1 LPRGLHRKLRLV
13 NKCRQMN
20 SLRPALT
27 GKYFNLDA
35 ILNPATLRLFFLIG
49 VIAFFTAYP
58 VTLLFL
64 SSFQISQPGQPIAW
78 GLEGWRMAFSDPSVP
93 PALWNT
99 FILGVTRVAITTV
112 LSVFFAWVITRT
124 DTPGKGF
131 IEFMLWLGFFLPL
144 LPMTLGWILLL
155 DPSYGIAN
163 KLLVDWLGLSSG
175 PFNIYSYSGIIW
187 VHLAFSTCVR
197 FMLLTPAFRAL
208 DATLEEAAH
217 VAGSSAIVT
226 LARITVPVLMPAV
239 LATTMLAFIKSL
251 ESLEVEIVL
260 GVPARIFVY
269 STLVW
274 DYAHFEPPAYHAAT
288 ALSSVFLLTVF
299 GLIWL
304 QRIVLGTREFTTVG
318 GRGYSGRVMQLGRW
332 RWVTFGFSVTFIAIM
347 IALPMVVLLMG
358 TFMKAF
364 GYFSIP
370 EPWTVNNWSGA
381 FNDPILLRSLRN
393 TLILGIGAGGLG
405 GLFYA
410 IVGYNIVR
418 SHFLGRQ
425 VLDFL
430 VWLPWALPGV
440 LISLALLWAT
450 LGIGK
455 GVTPIYGTIY
465 LLVLAI
471 MIKELPL
478 GTQISKASVM
488 QIGKELEESSSV
500 SGASG
505 LRTFRKIV
513 IPLML
518 PAILATA
525 LVVFVSA
532 VRDIPVVLLLS
543 SPSSRPLSLLML
555 DYMMGAEMERA
566 TVIGVF
572 VVLIIVAV
580 ALLVRVFGLRKFID

>member
-1 LPRGLHRKLRLV
+1 MRL
-13 NKCRQMN
+13 NEKCRQMN
-20 SLRPALT
+20 GLRPAFT
-27 GKYFNLDA
+27 GRHINLDA
-35 ILNPATLRLFFLIG
+35 VLNPATLRLFFLIG

-64 SSFQISQPGQPIAW
+64 SSFQVSQPGQPIAW

-99 FILGVTRVAITTV
+99 LILGVTRVAITTV

-155 DPSYGIAN
+155 DPNYGIAN
-163 KLLVDWLGLSSG
+163 KLLVGWLGLSSG
-175 PFNIYSYSGIIW
+175 PFNIYSYGGIIW

-208 DATLEEAAH
+208 DAALEEAAH

-251 ESLEVEIVL
+251 ESLEVEIAL

-299 GLIWL
+299 GLVWL
-304 QRIVLGTREFTTVG
+304 QRVVLGTRDYTTVG

-332 RWVTFGFSVTFIAIM
+332 RWVTFGFSVIFIAVM

-370 EPWTVNNWSGA
+370 NPWTVDNWSGA

-393 TLILGIGAGGLG
+393 TLVLGIGAGGLG

-418 SHFLGRQ
+418 SRFHGRQ
-425 VLDFL
+425 ILDFL

-465 LLVLAI
+465 VLVLAI

-488 QIGKELEESSSV
+488 QIGKELEESSTV

-543 SPSSRPLSLLML
+543 SPASRPLSLLML

>member
-1 LPRGLHRKLRLV
+1 
-13 NKCRQMN
+13 
-20 SLRPALT
+20 
-27 GKYFNLDA
+27 
-35 ILNPATLRLFFLIG
+35 
-49 VIAFFTAYP
+49 
-58 VTLLFL
+58 
-64 SSFQISQPGQPIAW
+64 
-78 GLEGWRMAFSDPSVP
+78 
-93 PALWNT
+93 
-99 FILGVTRVAITTV
+99 
-112 LSVFFAWVITRT
+112 
-124 DTPGKGF
+124 
-131 IEFMLWLGFFLPL
+131 
-144 LPMTLGWILLL
+144 MTLGWVLLL
-155 DPSYGIAN
+155 DPNYGIVN
-163 KLLVDWLGLSSG
+163 RLLVDWLGLSTG
-175 PFNIYSYSGIIW
+175 PFNIYSYGGIIW

-208 DATLEEAAH
+208 DAALEEAAH

-288 ALSSVFLLTVF
+288 ALSSIFLVTVF

-304 QRIVLGTREFTTVG
+304 QRIVLGTREYTTVG

-332 RWVTFGFSVTFIAIM
+332 RWVTFGFSVTFIAVM
-347 IALPMVVLLMG
+347 IALPMFVLLMG

-364 GYFSIP
+364 GYFSIA
-370 EPWTVNNWSGA
+370 EPWTVSNWSGA

-418 SHFLGRQ
+418 SRFRGRQ

-455 GVTPIYGTIY
+455 GVTPIYGTLY

-505 LRTFRKIV
+505 IRTFRKIV

>member
-1 LPRGLHRKLRLV
+1 
-13 NKCRQMN
+13 MN
-20 SLRPALT
+20 GLRPALS
-27 GKYFNLDA
+27 GRYFNLDA
-35 ILNPATLRLFFLIG
+35 ILNPATLRLFFLIA
-49 VIAFFTAYP
+49 VIACFTAYP

-64 SSFQISQPGQPIAW
+64 SSFQVSQPGQPIAW

-99 FILGVTRVAITTV
+99 LILGVVRVAITTV

-144 LPMTLGWILLL
+144 LPMTLGWVLLL
-155 DPSYGIAN
+155 DPNYGIVN
-163 KLLVDWLGLSSG
+163 RLLVDWLGLSTG
-175 PFNIYSYSGIIW
+175 PFNIYSYGGIIW

-208 DATLEEAAH
+208 DAALEEAAH

-288 ALSSVFLLTVF
+288 ALSSIFLVTVF

-304 QRIVLGTREFTTVG
+304 QRIVLGTREYTTVG

-332 RWVTFGFSVTFIAIM
+332 RWVTFGFSVTFIAVM
-347 IALPMVVLLMG
+347 IALPMFVLLMG

-364 GYFSIP
+364 GYFSIA
-370 EPWTVNNWSGA
+370 EPWTVSNWSGA

-418 SHFLGRQ
+418 SRFRGRQ

-455 GVTPIYGTIY
+455 GVTPIYGTLY

-505 LRTFRKIV
+505 IRTFRKIV